1 MNIVFASDN
10 NYVNYLS
17 ICLCSILEN
26 NKHHAINFYI
36 LSQGISEDGQR
47 QLMRVVNAYPD
58 KTITFIP
65 IPMEKFV
72 DFPITIDYISL
83 VTYARLALVDIFD
96 WGDVNKLIYLD
107 IDILVNG
114 DLGPLWNIDLGDHA
128 IGACLD
134 SFVEF
139 EIQQDQ
145 HKEKLGLRSDHIYFN
160 AGV

>member
-26 NKHHAINFYI
+26 NKHHTINFYI
-36 LSQGISEDGQR
+36 LSHEISEDSQR

-58 KTITFIP
+58 KTIMFIP
-65 IPMEKFV
+65 IPMEKFSN
-72 DFPITIDYISL
+72 FPITIDYISL

-96 WGDVNKLIYLD
+96 WGRVDKLIYLD

-114 DLGPLWNIDLGDHA
+114 DLGPLWNIELADHA
-128 IGACLD
+128 LGACLD

-145 HKEKLGLRSDHIYFN
+145 HKEKLGLCSDHIYFN